1 MKLLQ
6 TSKLGRSGLLS
17 FTVLFTLTGA
27 GLSSAAAEPVLN
39 PINGHYYEL
48 LETSSA
54 LNWYEAGAAAGA
66 LEYKGL
72 PGYLATITTVEEQE
86 FVVNQFPQA
95 LPEFVWLGGS
105 DADSEGVFRWA
116 TGEVGLL
123 IGIAGLYEN
132 WSVGEPNGGTSENCV
147 GILDGSITWGDEN
160 CDRSLNVY
168 LVEYSR
174 PILHTVHCGGGSGS
188 GTPFFDVYGLIPRL
202 QLVVDEGNECL
213 GSRVDTIFG
222 DITVP
227 FSDVPQYLEANRA
240 RYANFDAFVDTLT
253 DGNHCLE
260 VMSDVVDI
268 VGDIQITGGGCGYAP
283 IDIQGAEI
291 DSIELLAGDGN
302 VFSWEQ
308 NEQFFRRQHD
318 FTVTLYGPA
327 LVTNVDVGIDIKPGN
342 NRNQINPRSK
352 GVIWV
357 ALLSDTASPFDPS
370 SQVDI
375 PTVEFGPDSATANR
389 YKVKDINKDGLGD
402 LLLRFK
408 VPDTGIAC
416 GDTEATLTGET
427 FGGQPITSSDAITT
441 VGCR

>member
-1 MKLLQ
+1 M
-6 TSKLGRSGLLS
+6 
-17 FTVLFTLTGA
+17 
-27 GLSSAAAEPVLN
+27 
-39 PINGHYYEL
+39 
-48 LETSSA
+48 
-54 LNWYEAGAAAGA
+54 
-66 LEYKGL
+66 
-72 PGYLATITTVEEQE
+72 
-86 FVVNQFPQA
+86 
-95 LPEFVWLGGS
+95 
-105 DADSEGVFRWA
+105 
-116 TGEVGLL
+116 
-123 IGIAGLYEN
+123 
-132 WSVGEPNGGTSENCV
+132 
-147 GILDGSITWGDEN
+147 
-160 CDRSLNVY
+160 
-168 LVEYSR
+168 
-174 PILHTVHCGGGSGS
+174 
-188 GTPFFDVYGLIPRL
+188 
-202 QLVVDEGNECL
+202 
-213 GSRVDTIFG
+213 
-222 DITVP
+222 P

-253 DGNHCLE
+253 DGNHFLE

-427 FGGQPITSSDAITT
+427 FGSQPITSSDAITT